1 MSITA
6 DSKNYYNTSVVVRGY
21 SFRLK
26 NNEERQFPGA
36 RIYMTFIAI
45 INPGILVT
53 YQSVRTVGL
62 L

>member
-1 MSITA
+1 MQLDATTLS
-6 DSKNYYNTSVVVRGY
+6 SKCGGAWL
-21 SFRLK
+21 FLRLK

-36 RIYMTFIAI
+36 RIYIAFIVI

-53 YQSVRTVGL
+53 YQSVHTVGL